1 MSQKSPKINM
11 NKGEFE
17 SIILNLQLLK
27 VREHKIN
34 EGGLEIANYVD
45 GYYKVINTLLK
56 TIFNDK
62 QLDLIEW
69 FLYERD
75 PKRGLIAT
83 ETITGESREVCYS
96 IDSVWDELL
105 IMEAK
110 NIAEEILNSSKDK
123 AYYQE
128 MVDRGEI

>member
-11 NKGEFE
+11 NKDEFE
-17 SIILNLQLLK
+17 AVILNLQLLK
-27 VREHKIN
+27 MKEHKIN

-45 GYYKVINTLLK
+45 GYYKVINLLLK
-56 TIFNDK
+56 TIFNDE
-62 QLDLIEW
+62 QLELIYW
-69 FLYERD
+69 FLYERN
-75 PKRGLIAT
+75 PEKGLIAT
-83 ETITGESREVCYS
+83 ETKSGESREVCYS

-105 IMEAK
+105 TMEAK
-110 NIAEEILNSSKDK
+110 NIAEEILNSSRDK